1 MRDPVALVLQLGVSL
16 AVSGFVMPLILV
28 NVPPVRDNQI
38 GLMVSGAL
46 ILTTFVVVRVLW
58 PKRR

>member
-1 MRDPVALVLQLGVSL
+1 MRDPIAVVLQLCVTL

-28 NVPPVRDNQI
+28 NVPPARDNKV
-38 GLMVSGAL
+38 GLVLTSAL
-46 ILTTFVVVRVLW
+46 IVTTFVVVRVLW

>member
-28 NVPPVRDNQI
+28 NVPPARDNHVGVI
-38 GLMVSGAL
+38 LSAAL
-46 ILTTFVVVRVLW
+46 IVTTFVAVRVLW

>member
-1 MRDPVALVLQLGVSL
+1 MRDPIALVLQLGVSL

-28 NVPPVRDNQI
+28 NVPPARDNHI
-38 GLMVSGAL
+38 GLALSGAL
-46 ILTTFVVVRVLW
+46 IATTFVVVRVLW

>member
-1 MRDPVALVLQLGVSL
+1 MRDPVALVLQLCVSL

-28 NVPPVRDNQI
+28 NVPSARDNHI
-38 GLMVSGAL
+38 GLILSASL
-46 ILTTFVVVRVLW
+46 IATTFVTVRVLW

>member
-1 MRDPVALVLQLGVSL
+1 MREPLIAILQLCLSL

-28 NVPPVRDNQI
+28 SVPPARDNRV
-38 GLMVSGAL
+38 GLVLATAL
-46 ILTTFVVVRVLW
+46 IATTFVVVRVLW

>member
-1 MRDPVALVLQLGVSL
+1 MREPIAIVLQLCVTL

-28 NVPPVRDNQI
+28 HVPPARDGHV
-38 GLMVSGAL
+38 GLALSGVL
-46 ILTTFVVVRVLW
+46 IVTTFVIVRLLW

>member
-1 MRDPVALVLQLGVSL
+1 MRDPVALVLQLCVSL

-28 NVPPVRDNQI
+28 NVPSARDNHV
-38 GLMVSGAL
+38 GL
-46 ILTTFVVVRVLW
+46 ILSASLIATTFVTVRVLW

>member
-1 MRDPVALVLQLGVSL
+1 MRDPIAVVLQLCVTL

-28 NVPPVRDNQI
+28 NVPPARDNRV
-38 GLMVSGAL
+38 GLVLTSAL
-46 ILTTFVVVRVLW
+46 IVTTFVVVRVLW